1 MTRDQIIDSLRQLG
15 EALEAQGQFGEL
27 LLTGGA
33 VMCLVHEARDMT
45 KDVDALYEPKT
56 VINEIA
62 KQIAERNGW
71 PDDWLNDGVKAYI
84 NPNAPIE
91 DFIVFKGLRVQTVSV
106 EYLLAMKLISSR
118 YGERDYDD
126 IRFLFDKLK
135 VTSYEQASDL
145 VTAFYDTNMIPTRTK
160 YVIEQIIEEQRGAQL
175 KYGV

>member
-45 KDVDALYEPKT
+45 KDVDALYEPKLI
-56 VINEIA
+56 INEIV

-84 NPNAPIE
+84 TPDAPIE
-91 DFIVFKGLRVQTVSV
+91 EFIVFKGLRVQTVSI

-126 IRFLFDKLK
+126 IRFLFEKLK
-135 VTSYEQASDL
+135 VTSYEQASDI
-145 VTAFYDTNMIPTRTK
+145 VTAFYNANMIPTRTK
-160 YVIEQIIEEQRGAQL
+160 YVIEQIIEEQRGE
-175 KYGV
+175 